1 MSEQPEN
8 LTLNYLRRL
17 DSKIDSLAQD
27 IADLKHRMTA
37 VEIQL
42 GSMASTEQSHYASL
56 AMRLDRHDARLERIE
71 RRLEL
76 VDEPIP

>member
-1 MSEQPEN
+1 M
-8 LTLNYLRRL
+8 
-17 DSKIDSLAQD
+17 DSLSQD

-71 RRLEL
+71 RRLDLAEASA
-76 VDEPIP
+76 

>member
-1 MSEQPEN
+1 MSDQPEN
-8 LTLNYLRRL
+8 LMLVYLRRL
-17 DSKIDSLAQD
+17 DAKMDSLAAD
-27 IADLKHRMTA
+27 IADLKQRMTA

-71 RRLEL
+71 RRLDLAEAP
-76 VDEPIP
+76 VS

>member
-1 MSEQPEN
+1 MSDQPEN
-8 LTLNYLRRL
+8 LMLVFLRRL
-17 DSKIDSLAQD
+17 DVKMDGLVHD

-42 GSMASTEQSHYASL
+42 GSMAATEQSHYASI
-56 AMRLDRHDARLERIE
+56 AIRLDRHDARLERIE

-76 VDEPIP
+76 TDTPA